1 MKAQICSNN
10 LFTITNLH
18 NQANSKLI
26 IYLANDKIFNNN
38 SPKPNKSHSL
48 SLELYSLA
56 LLLNSFAYY
65 QKNSQITKIW
75 NIPLMIRLISLKKA
89 IIMLEVR
96 SLSHH
101 KPSLTFR
108 TCKCKIREK
117 VLMFLCIIS
126 H

>member
-18 NQANSKLI
+18 NQTNSKLI
-26 IYLANDKIFNNN
+26 IYLAKDKICNNN
-38 SPKPNKSHSL
+38 SPKQNKSYSL
-48 SLELYSLA
+48 SLEPCNLE
-56 LLLNSFAYY
+56 LLHNSFAYY
-65 QKNSQITKIW
+65 QKNSLLTKFW

-89 IIMLEVR
+89 IIMVEVR
-96 SLSHH
+96 LFSHL

-108 TCKCKIREK
+108 TCKCKTREK